1 MLAEKDFSQ
10 GFEPVFFTTSNVGGK
25 PPEVGIEGVPALQ
38 DAMSVEA
45 LSPMDIVV
53 TCQGGDYTNEVHP
66 KMRSSGWTGYWIDAA
81 SALRMKPDAVI
92 VLDPVNGALIQ
103 KALKDGVK
111 DYIGGNCTVSL
122 MLMALGGLFEK
133 DWVEWMTSMTYQA
146 ASGGGAKHMR
156 ELVAQM
162 GAIHGSVDPKLMDD
176 RASILQLDK
185 SVSDVISGRQAG
197 LPIDNFGAPL
207 AGSLI
212 PWIDKAVDN
221 GQTKEEWKG
230 VAETNKILGRT
241 EKDMVPI
248 DGTCVRIGAMRC
260 HSQAITIK
268 LKKVLFTIFCSGSLT
283 SHQFHSLV
291 AYACFFYSS
300 NPLHSKPWTLKL
312 RTCVCRTSRSRR
324 SRQLSTAT
332 TSGQNLCQTPRRTPS
347 PACRPR
353 PSAALSFAP
362 LDACA
367 R

>member
-25 PPEVGIEGVPALQ
+25 APEVGVEGVPALQ

-92 VLDPVNGALIQ
+92 VLDPVNGALIH

-122 MLMALGGLFEK
+122 MLIALGGLFEK

-146 ASGGGAKHMR
+146 ASGAGAKNMR

-162 GAIHGSVDPKLMDD
+162 GVIHASVDPKLMDD
-176 RASILQLDK
+176 RASILELDK
-185 SVSDVISGRQAG
+185 SVSDIISGRQAG

-241 EKDMVPI
+241 EKDIVPI

-268 LKKVLFTIFCSGSLT
+268 LKEVSIGPLTPHPCRSL
-283 SHQFHSLV
+283 
-291 AYACFFYSS
+291 
-300 NPLHSKPWTLKL
+300 
-312 RTCVCRTSRSRR
+312 RTSRAFP
-324 SRQLSTAT
+324 LP
-332 TSGQNLCQTPRRTPS
+332 LPLPPS
-347 PACRPR
+347 PPWRR
-353 PSAALSFAP
+353 V
-362 LDACA
+362 CA
-367 R
+367 RHKRARGVATVSQPLSSILFLHDVSNEEVLDL